1 MQHISKQGIKIKKNT
16 KNIDKETHPGPK
28 ITHKTTF
35 MVKQ

>member
-1 MQHISKQGIKIKKNT
+1 MKYKHLSNTNKKNT
-16 KNIDKETHPGPK
+16 KNIDKETHPAPK